1 MPGPLDGIRIIDL
14 TSMISGPVA
23 TMLLGDQGA
32 DVIKV
37 EPLTGDLV
45 RYMGPNRDGL
55 TSGFISANRSK
66 RSIAVDLKT
75 AEGMQV
81 VDVSLTKEQ
90 YISIQHMLPKRY
102 ALIEHRHIKKGG
114 VVTSALKL
122 THEDVLT
129 TSLRRRTCREYRAT
143 LTMHRGGPSASGSK
157 KLISSWRS
165 RTG

>member
-75 AEGMQV
+75 ADGMQV
-81 VDVSLTKEQ
+81 VQRLIATGDVFVQ
-90 YISIQHMLPKRY
+90 NFRPG
-102 ALIEHRHIKKGG
+102 AIERMGL
-114 VVTSALKL
+114 S
-122 THEDVLT
+122 E
-129 TSLRRRTCREYRAT
+129 SNR
-143 LTMHRGGPSASGSK
+143 SGSYDCQSTPTCGYW
-157 KLISSWRS
+157 LGWRPFCMNASWS
-165 RTG
+165 